1 MTIANPTILDS
12 IRQCAD
18 LTASIGEE
26 DVVDA
31 ADGDAVGGL
40 AVAEVEGA
48 LGVLHLVAER
58 VRLQVLRQRKNVAIL
73 IRVLVIH

>member
-1 MTIANPTILDS
+1 MIANPTILDS
-12 IRQCAD
+12 IQQCAD

-48 LGVLHLVAER
+48 LGVLHLVPER
-58 VRLQVLRQRKNVAIL
+58 VRLQALEMEEQ
-73 IRVLVIH
+73 